1 MSVSTTASN
10 KTTAIPTSVGWRRAP
25 RWVWLLA
32 LVAVWVVVW
41 SFTRGHYTEP
51 LGTSITTSTH
61 DWITRHA
68 NAIQNSHSVFVQACT
83 KVGDF
88 TNSVITWLQEL
99 LSIPAFPRPVPQIGW
114 LGVIALAGWAAL
126 ATAGWRI
133 AAFVVVCFFAFGA
146 LNYWQD
152 SIDTLIMT
160 FAAVLVCLV
169 VGLPLGVWMGNSR
182 TATAIVTPVLDVM
195 QTFPSFVYLLP
206 VVLFFGIGTQAA
218 LIATL
223 IYALPPVVRISAH
236 GIRDVPTSAIEATNS
251 LGQTR
256 LQRLMKVQV
265 PMAKRTIIVGVNQT
279 MMAALSMVTI
289 AAFVNGPGL
298 GKPVIEALQA
308 LQVGQGF
315 VAGLAIVIMAIML
328 DRTTTAISERS
339 ERLARAGG
347 GNKRLRIAVLAVT
360 GVLAL
365 VAVYISRTYLW
376 AANFPTGVDLGTPLQ
391 TRVDSVS
398 TWITNNLDTETNQI
412 KNQISY
418 ILLNPL
424 QDLIANSPWWLV
436 AAVILT
442 AAALLGGVWAV
453 VSSLVCL
460 AGIYY
465 LDLWQDSMV
474 TLTSVLVGT
483 ILVMVLAVVFGVW
496 MGRSRLADR
505 LLRPIL
511 DAGQTMPPFV
521 YLVPALALFQPTRF
535 TAIVAG
541 VVYAAPAAIKLVADG
556 IRGVSPTAIEAAQS
570 SGSTRWQI
578 ITRVQL
584 PMARSSLVLAANQGL
599 LYVLAMVVVGGLVGA
614 GALGYDIVQGFDKP
628 DPYFGKGIA
637 AGISIVLLGIMLDR
651 ITRRAAMRSGGS
663 AAHQ

>member
-1 MSVSTTASN
+1 MSVSAAARDKGGALALPLSL
-10 KTTAIPTSVGWRRAP
+10 RRVP
-25 RWVWLLA
+25 RWLWLIA
-32 LVAVWVVVW
+32 VVAAWVVVW
-41 SFTRGHYTEP
+41 AFTRGSFTLP
-51 LGTSITTSTH
+51 LGTFINTETH
-61 DWITRHA
+61 RWITVHA
-68 NAIQNSHSVFVQACT
+68 TAIQDSNNVVIQALT
-83 KVGDF
+83 AIGNF
-88 TNSVITWLQEL
+88 INTVITWLQEE

-114 LGVIALAGWAAL
+114 LGVIAMAGWAAL

-133 AAFVVVCFFAFGA
+133 ALFVVACFFAFGA
-146 LNYWQD
+146 LNFWSD

-160 FAAVLVCLV
+160 FAAVGISLV
-169 VGLPLGVWMGNSR
+169 VGLPVAVWMGNSKA
-182 TATAIVTPVLDVM
+182 ATTLVTPVLDVM

-236 GIRDVPTSAIEATNS
+236 GIRDVSTTAIEATNS

-256 LQRLMKVQV
+256 LQRLTKVQM

-279 MMAALSMVTI
+279 IMAALSMVTI

-298 GKPVIEALQA
+298 GKPVIQALQA
-308 LQVGQGF
+308 LQIGQGF

-328 DRTTTAISERS
+328 DRTTTAMSERS

-347 GNKRLRIAVLAVT
+347 GNKRLRIAGLTASGLMV
-360 GVLAL
+360 L
-365 VAVYISRTYLW
+365 VAVYISHTYLW
-376 AANFPTGVDLGTPLQ
+376 AATFPSSVNIGTPVQ
-391 TRVDSVS
+391 TRVDSI
-398 TWITNNLDTETNQI
+398 TNWITQNLDTVTNEI
-412 KNQISY
+412 KNKTSY
-418 ILLNPL
+418 LLLNPL

-436 AAVILT
+436 AAVVIVI
-442 AAALLGGVWAV
+442 AAVLGGAWAV
-453 VSSLVCL
+453 ASSVVCL
-460 AGIYY
+460 AGLYY

-496 MGRSRLADR
+496 MGRSRVADQ
-505 LLRPIL
+505 LLRPLL

-535 TAIVAG
+535 MAIIAG

-556 IRGVSPTAIEAAQS
+556 IRGVSPTTIEAAIS

-584 PMARSSLVLAANQGL
+584 PMARSSLVLAANQGM
-599 LYVLAMVVVGGLVGA
+599 LYVLAMVVIGGMVGA
-614 GALGYDIVQGFDKP
+614 GALGYDIVVGFDKP
-628 DPYFGKGIA
+628 SSYFGKGIA

-651 ITRRAAMRSGGS
+651 ITRRAAMRGGGG
-663 AAHQ
+663 AVHQ

>member
-1 MSVSTTASN
+1 MSVSTTARTKATPVAAPWS
-10 KTTAIPTSVGWRRAP
+10 WRRTP
-25 RWVWLLA
+25 RWVWLA
-32 LVAVWVVVW
+32 AVVAAWVVVW
-41 SFTRGHYTEP
+41 IFTRGSSTLP
-51 LGTSITTSTH
+51 LGTFISTGTH
-61 DWITRHA
+61 NWITAHA
-68 NAIQNSHSVFVQACT
+68 NAIENSHNVFVQACT
-83 KVGDF
+83 SLGN
-88 TNSVITWLQEL
+88 TANSAITWLQEL

-114 LGVIALAGWAAL
+114 LGVIAIAGWAAL

-133 AAFVVVCFFAFGA
+133 AVFVVLCFVAFGA
-146 LNYWQD
+146 LDFWPD

-160 FAAVLVCLV
+160 FAAVAICLV
-169 VGLPLGVWMGNSR
+169 VGLPLGVWMGNSK
-182 TATAIVTPVLDVM
+182 AAAALITPVLDVM

-218 LIATL
+218 LVATL
-223 IYALPPVVRISAH
+223 IYALPPVVRITAH
-236 GIRDVPTSAIEATNS
+236 GIHEVPTTALEATNS
-251 LGQTR
+251 LGQNR
-256 LQRLMKVQV
+256 LQRLTKVQM

-328 DRTTTAISERS
+328 DRTTTAMSERS

-347 GNKRLRIAVLAVT
+347 GNRRLRIAALAVT
-360 GVLAL
+360 GVIAL
-365 VAVYISRTYLW
+365 VAVYISHTYLW
-376 AANFPTGVDLGTPLQ
+376 AATFPTSINVGTPLQ
-391 TRVDSVS
+391 TRVDSIS
-398 TWITNNLDTETNQI
+398 SWITDNLDTVTNDI
-412 KNQISY
+412 KNQVTY

-436 AAVILT
+436 AAVLVTI
-442 AAALLGGVWAV
+442 AAILGGLWPV
-453 VSSLVCL
+453 VSTVVCL
-460 AGIYY
+460 AGLYY

-483 ILVMVLAVVFGVW
+483 ILVMLLAVVFGVW
-496 MGRSRLADR
+496 MGRSKTVDR

-511 DAGQTMPPFV
+511 DAGQTMPAFV

-599 LYVLAMVVVGGLVGA
+599 LYVLAMVVIGGMVGA
-614 GALGYDIVQGFDKP
+614 GALGYDIVLGFDKP
-628 DPYFGKGIA
+628 NYFGKGIA

-651 ITRRAAMRSGGS
+651 ITRGAALRAQGNVV
-663 AAHQ
+663 HQ